1 MHGRRCSPITQTV
14 IADRPK
20 FLTCFGI
27 IAVKGI
33 PLYTGNQQVVTQSQ
47 RARSPFSLSPAFIF
61 PKLFARSGFKSTKP
75 LSGSRIDHS
84 FTGHQSVNK
93 GRQAIYGQLLFPTQ
107 FTGFGING
115 IQKAL
120 GILGKHDATI
130 NCNGVFNRITNRT
143 TPKNCTVLPIQ
154 SIHMACTFQ
163 ILIHRGNNYFSL
175 VYQWRSHIKI
185 SSDIVSPCQLQRQIQ
200 WSGNGGGMFRIA

>member
-1 MHGRRCSPITQTV
+1 MHGRRCSPITQAV

-33 PLYTGNQQVVTQSQ
+33 PLCTGNQQVVTQSQ
-47 RARSPFSLSPAFIF
+47 RARSPFSLSPASFF
-61 PKLFARSGFKSTKP
+61 QSCLPRSGFKSTKP

-107 FTGFGING
+107 FAGFGING

-120 GILGKHDATI
+120 GILGKHDVTI
-130 NCNGVFNRITNRT
+130 NRNGVFNRINEQDNSKELYR
-143 TPKNCTVLPIQ
+143 P
-154 SIHMACTFQ
+154 
-163 ILIHRGNNYFSL
+163 
-175 VYQWRSHIKI
+175 SHSKHTHGLHL
-185 SSDIVSPCQLQRQIQ
+185 SDPHPQRQQ
-200 WSGNGGGMFRIA
+200 LLFPCVSVEKSYKD